1 VKSLIYHEGEKDM
14 KRVLLIILAVVA
26 VVVIL
31 GLSFAGFSSRNRQK
45 LSLVDTYGVPS
56 FGMGGGAAPV
66 EAPAAAEQPAPEMA
80 YDATGNAVKT
90 FDSSASSAQ
99 AAQERMVIETAD
111 LAIVVQNPQVRMNEI
126 GKMAQDMGGYVVSS
140 NLYQTST
147 NLGKQVPEATIVIR
161 VPSEKLDEALGL
173 IKKDAGDVPY
183 ENRSGQDVTSA
194 YVDLQAQLKAKEAAE
209 AQLLKIMNDAVRAE
223 DVLAV
228 YMQVQAIQTEIEQL
242 KGQIKYYDEAVALS
256 SISVRLIAE
265 EGTQPIAVGPWK
277 PAGAAKQAIED
288 LIVFFQNFVDFLIRF
303 VIYVLPALVLI
314 ALPLL
319 IVFLIGRAIYRRAR
333 KSKVV
338 VEEKDIEK
346 RS

>member
-1 VKSLIYHEGEKDM
+1 M

-31 GLSFAGFSSRNRQK
+31 GLSFAGLSTRNSQNR
-45 LSLVDTYGVPS
+45 SLDAYDVPS
-56 FGMGGGAAPV
+56 FGMGGGGAAPV
-66 EAPAAAEQPAPEMA
+66 EEAPAAAMEPPAPDMA
-80 YDATGNAVKT
+80 YDATGNAVKSVE
-90 FDSSASSAQ
+90 SSASSGQ
-99 AAQERMVIETAD
+99 AAQERMVIQTAD
-111 LAIVVQNPQVRMNEI
+111 LAIVVQNPQARLSEI

-140 NLYQTST
+140 NIYQTST
-147 NLGKQVPEATIVIR
+147 NLGGQVPEANIVLR
-161 VPSEKLDEALGL
+161 VPAEKLDEALAL

-194 YVDLQAQLKAKEAAE
+194 YVDLQAQLKAKQAAE

-242 KGQIKYYDEAVALS
+242 KGQIKYYEEAAALS

-265 EGTQPIAVGPWK
+265 EGTQPIEVGPWK

-303 VIYVLPALVLI
+303 AIYVLPALILI
-314 ALPLL
+314 AIPLL
-319 IVFLIGRAIYRRAR
+319 IVFFIGRAIYRRAR
-333 KSKVV
+333 RSKVA

-346 RS
+346 Q